1 MYKINLCDTDMIKTL
16 ELKTLDDLKAV
27 YEKIEQLLKNDKDV
41 FYYNV
46 FSCLAKLNSA
56 FLKHYDKTET
66 EINALIE
73 KEGYVECS
81 DPYVVFIR
89 DVTKNGNVFSDYY
102 SEKLYAVMG
111 LEKSEVNEDIS
122 RFVTLLDLYSVSAEG
137 EHDTVFRIAGKDIPR
152 RWAYQRFIEF
162 DSSAWE
168 HIYAHYLVRWSPDA
182 MKNKSVK
189 YYPEYT
195 AADKMLAYYYLD
207 LWYER

>member
-1 MYKINLCDTDMIKTL
+1 MIKIDL
-16 ELKTLDDLKAV
+16 NEHEKIKLSNPETLDELRAL
-27 YEKIEQLLKNDKDV
+27 YARIEHLLKHDKEV

-46 FSCLAKLNSA
+46 FACISRINTN
-56 FLKHYDKTET
+56 FLFHYDKTE
-66 EINALIE
+66 EEVNALIE

-81 DPYVVFIR
+81 DSYVVFIR
-89 DVTKNGNVFSDYY
+89 DVTKNGNVFSDY
-102 SEKLYAVMG
+102 SEKLYAVMV

-122 RFVTLLDLYSVSAEG
+122 RFETLLDLYSVSAEG

-162 DSSAWE
+162 DKSAWE
-168 HIYAHYLVRWSPDA
+168 HIYAHYLERWSPDA

-189 YYPEYT
+189 YYPEYA